1 MILILNNDNIDINQL
16 VKEKNKLYFHC
27 GPHRMNGLYFKY
39 DKLLTEHN
47 NNFILMIKDN
57 IFPIFKKLNIEN
69 RINRIKD
76 NNYIEIIKNNITKNI
91 FNDKNKYLILSFK
104 SVNYNN
110 YIKIHISQWNPL
122 K

>member
-16 VKEKNKLYFHC
+16 VKEKNKLSFHC
-27 GPHRMNGLYFKY
+27 GSHRMNGLYFKY
-39 DKLLTEHN
+39 DKLLTENN
-47 NNFILMIKDN
+47 NNFLLMIKDN

-69 RINRIKD
+69 RINRIKG
-76 NNYIEIIKNNITKNI
+76 NNYIDIIKNDITKRI

-104 SVNYNN
+104 SVNDNN
-110 YIKIHISQWNPL
+110 YIKIHISQWNPP